1 MTIKALKDGRY
12 EVDIRPQGAEG
23 KRIRKKFTLKSK
35 AQDYEKYV
43 LQNLHNSPWLEKPA
57 DKRRLSDLVERW
69 WLLDGQTQAYGETY
83 LQRLNKVIREMGD
96 PRSGTLTRKF
106 LLEYRASK
114 LTAGLN
120 PHTVNRDL
128 TVLSAMFSVLIRAE
142 EFYHKNPMH
151 GIRKLRVPPS
161 DMSFL
166 SDDEIDSLLSQLGGD
181 DKRIAI
187 LCLSTGARWGEAKRL
202 RGENIVGNRVMFTL
216 TKTNKPRAVPISEQ
230 ALRLVKTQKTGP
242 LFNVDYVKF
251 RQILKQ
257 VKPDLPKGQATHVM
271 RHTFA
276 THFMM
281 NGGNIITLQR
291 ILGHSNIQ
299 QTMVYAHFAPDFL
312 QDAISFNPL
321 AESVHKLSI

>member
-114 LTAGLN
+114 LTAGLS

-216 TKTNKPRAVPISEQ
+216 TKTNKPRAAPISEQ
-230 ALRLVKTQKTGP
+230 ALILVKTQKTGP

>member
-1 MTIKALKDGRY
+1 
-12 EVDIRPQGAEG
+12 
-23 KRIRKKFTLKSK
+23 
-35 AQDYEKYV
+35 
-43 LQNLHNSPWLEKPA
+43 
-57 DKRRLSDLVERW
+57 
-69 WLLDGQTQAYGETY
+69 
-83 LQRLNKVIREMGD
+83 
-96 PRSGTLTRKF
+96 
-106 LLEYRASK
+106 
-114 LTAGLN
+114 
-120 PHTVNRDL
+120 
-128 TVLSAMFSVLIRAE
+128 
-142 EFYHKNPMH
+142 
-151 GIRKLRVPPS
+151 
-161 DMSFL
+161 
-166 SDDEIDSLLSQLGGD
+166 
-181 DKRIAI
+181 
-187 LCLSTGARWGEAKRL
+187 
-202 RGENIVGNRVMFTL
+202 MFTL

-230 ALRLVKTQKTGP
+230 ALRLVKTKKTGP

>member
-35 AQDYEKYV
+35 TQDYEKYV

-114 LTAGLN
+114 LTAGLS